1 MYTFV
6 IGKVDKVITANRF
19 GTTKIYKN
27 RHNRTTKGQK
37 LFSGTQ
43 IGREKTKLK
52 IIW

>member
-6 IGKVDKVITANRF
+6 IGKVDKVITTNRF

-27 RHNRTTKGQK
+27 RHIDTTKGQK

-43 IGREKTKLK
+43 IGRYKLN
-52 IIW
+52 